1 MKIRIEKRY
10 MLIPVGTEAQ
20 RKKLLLRDEAGTIR
34 VELDARLSAAP
45 DYRLPYD
52 LRDYIGQEMTLSTE
66 PAVDFQPVFVDQ
78 ADDTG
83 LYREKL
89 RPAAHFTAPRGWIN
103 DPNGF
108 VYY

>member
-52 LRDYIGQEMTLSTE
+52 LRDYIGQEMTLST
-66 PAVDFQPVFVDQ
+66 
-78 ADDTG
+78 
-83 LYREKL
+83 
-89 RPAAHFTAPRGWIN
+89 
-103 DPNGF
+103 
-108 VYY
+108 